1 MPTARELLEQAEALM
16 RRDRMAALAGDDDF
30 PLLTDA
36 IPDPLPA
43 EGAAALPPETA
54 APLPPPASAND
65 IVVVPPPVTSD
76 AAALP
81 ALPPLLEP
89 AFAVSTPV

>member
-43 EGAAALPPETA
+43 EGAAALPP
-54 APLPPPASAND
+54 PRRPPHRCRRPR
-65 IVVVPPPVTSD
+65 PPTTS
-76 AAALP
+76 LSYR
-81 ALPPLLEP
+81 LL
-89 AFAVSTPV
+89 